1 MNETV
6 DPQVALL
13 RSARGHQVAL
23 VGGPLC
29 GELRKAESSLWIHR
43 DHEGRMHEYVL
54 ARPRHA
60 RSNYAV
66 IYAHARSWKAAS
78 ATEHP
83 RT

>member
-1 MNETV
+1 MNETA

-29 GELRKAESSLWIHR
+29 GELRKADSNVWIHR
-43 DHEGRMHEYVL
+43 DADGRMHEYVL
-54 ARPRHA
+54 AQPRHK
-60 RSNYAV
+60 RSEYSV
-66 IYAHARSWKAAS
+66 IYAHARCWKAAS
-78 ATEHP
+78 LNEHA